1 MRRLTLH
8 IGGHKTGTTTLQET
22 FLANKTA
29 LAKQGLGYAHAP
41 ASCHLHSY
49 LSVIDPVSVLTQ
61 GFGVVDPALFAKDLA
76 ATPSDDIFGSSENFA
91 FFFFQAPI
99 DALAKALLARFDQ
112 VRILAYLRRQDR
124 HALSHHQEGARP
136 DRLAESQLWGHA
148 LSALPKPQPH
158 QKLYLNYDRRL
169 ALWEN
174 AFGRQNV
181 TLRIYDRNHLKNGD
195 IVSDVLDVLGLSA
208 KGIEPIEDRN
218 LSLGLQRAKV
228 GHLANDILG
237 QDHITRA
244 LLRALPNK
252 GQKMLPSAQEARA
265 FLAPYRASNRALNER
280 HHLSR
285 FPDLFPDDFD
295 DFPAEA
301 LQAWPDDAANEALRA
316 VISVLGRGQ
325 TTFSDLTHDDLRKAA
340 EALAPT
346 DAPTALRLIT
356 AAQALRPDSGQIN
369 RLKTQLETQQRQSNG
384 V

>member
-29 LAKQGLGYAHAP
+29 LAKQGLGYAHA
-41 ASCHLHSY
+41 AGACHLHGYVSM
-49 LSVIDPVSVLTQ
+49 IDPVSVLSQ
-61 GFGVVDPALFAKDLA
+61 GFGVNDPELFAKDLA
-76 ATPSDDIFGSSENFA
+76 ATSGDDIFGSSENFA

-99 DALAKALLARFDQ
+99 DALAKALLTRFDQ

-136 DRLAESQLWGHA
+136 DRLSDAQLWGHA

-195 IVSDVLDVLGLSA
+195 IVSDVLDVLGLSGE
-208 KGIEPIEDRN
+208 GIVPVEDRN
-218 LSLGLQRAKV
+218 LALGLHRAKV
-228 GHLANDILG
+228 GHLANEILG
-237 QDHITRA
+237 QDQITRT

-252 GQKMLPSAQEARA
+252 GIKMLPSAEAARA
-265 FLAPYRASNRALNER
+265 FLAPYRTSNRALNER
-280 HHLSR
+280 HGITAFR
-285 FPDLFPDDFD
+285 DLFPDDFD
-295 DFPAEA
+295 DFPADA
-301 LQAWPDDAANEALRA
+301 VQAWPDDAANQALRA
-316 VISVLGRGQ
+316 VISVLGKGQ
-325 TTFSDLTHDDLRKAA
+325 TSISELTHDDLRKAA

-356 AAQALRPDSGQIN
+356 AAQALRPDTGQIN
-369 RLKTQLETQQRQSNG
+369 RLKLALEAQLRNLDG